1 MSAVGVCGASPLAAP
16 AGLPLRSAPRRAQR
30 AASAHRASN
39 ERATS
44 AELVRTSLARPSFG
58 SVGRVGRVV
67 RVGRSAVGR
76 VVRVGRVGRSGRS
89 AVGRSGRAVRSPA
102 PIGTAR
108 GGRPVRARRPFR
120 GGALGGT
127 RVGPAAAG
135 AGVGRAFATP
145 RGLGGRSAA
154 NPCARRPAAVRAGG
168 AAALLRRWRRR
179 GPFGASLTARH
190 RPRLVSGRSARAPAA
205 GSPCSGLAATHSPQA
220 ASGGYGT
227 APPQPPPRQ
236 FRRTA
241 PSSDPP
247 RRSGRTA
254 KGTPSAVAADGPLS
268 RCPQPHSRR
277 HAVAGRSSPWR
288 LAVLAGELMSS
299 MAILIGEHMSSMAIL
314 IGEHMSSMV
323 VTFLWCILC
332 VHRIARDLVFI

>member
-58 SVGRVGRVV
+58 SVGSVGRVGRS
-67 RVGRSAVGR
+67 GRSAVGR

-89 AVGRSGRAVRSPA
+89 AVGRSYRAVRSPA

-120 GGALGGT
+120 GGALGGA
-127 RVGPAAAG
+127 RVGPAAVG

-168 AAALLRRWRRR
+168 SAALLRRWRWR

-190 RPRLVSGRSARAPAA
+190 RPRLVSGRPARAPAA
-205 GSPCSGLAATHSPQA
+205 GAPCSGLAATHSPQA

-241 PSSDPP
+241 PCSDPP
-247 RRSGRTA
+247 RRCVRTA
-254 KGTPSAVAADGPLS
+254 KGTPSAVAADGPRS
-268 RCPQPHSRR
+268 RCPQPHSRG

-288 LAVLAGELMSS
+288 LAVLVGELISS
-299 MAILIGEHMSSMAIL
+299 LAVLMGMLISSLAVLIGVL
-314 IGEHMSSMV
+314 ISRLAVASKRCM
-323 VTFLWCILC
+323 L
-332 VHRIARDLVFI
+332 